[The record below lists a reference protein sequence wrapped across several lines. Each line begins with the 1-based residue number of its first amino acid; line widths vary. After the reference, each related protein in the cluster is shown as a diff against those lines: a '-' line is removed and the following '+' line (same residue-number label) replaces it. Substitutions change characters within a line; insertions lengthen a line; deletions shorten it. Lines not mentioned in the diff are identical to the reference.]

1 MVILGVAGFVRHYVG
16 SMTPAVMTR
25 RTRILASIF
34 LPLGG
39 FIHGAFGT
47 GGPLVVIYA
56 ARAQTDKTVSRVTL
70 RSAIK
75 RLSSGTF

>member
-1 MVILGVAGFVRHYVG
+1 MVIIGVAGFVRHYVG

-39 FIHGAFGT
+39 FFHGAFGT